1 MKRCTWNAATSE
13 LAGIGTAIIGT
24 AALEQTFYTW
34 PMILIVIGDYVAA
47 SGIRGH
53 RC

>member
-1 MKRCTWNAATSE
+1 MKRWSWNAVTSA

-24 AALEQTFYTW
+24 AALEQTLNTW
-34 PMILIVIGDYVAA
+34 PTILIVIGVYAAA
-47 SGIRGH
+47 SGIRGL

>member
-1 MKRCTWNAATSE
+1 MQQSTWNAATSA
-13 LAGIGTAIIGT
+13 LAGIGTAVVGT

-34 PMILIVIGDYVAA
+34 PTILIVIGVYAAA
-47 SGIRGH
+47 SGLRGL

>member
-1 MKRCTWNAATSE
+1 MKRCTWNAAASA

-34 PMILIVIGDYVAA
+34 PTILVVVGVYAA
-47 SGIRGH
+47 VSGIRGL